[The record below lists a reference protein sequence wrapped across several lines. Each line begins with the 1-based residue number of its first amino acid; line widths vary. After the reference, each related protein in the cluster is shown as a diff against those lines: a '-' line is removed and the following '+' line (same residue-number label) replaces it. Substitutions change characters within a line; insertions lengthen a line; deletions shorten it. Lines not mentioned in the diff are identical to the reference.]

1 MNRLVIYLLTVVASS
16 VIASEQL
23 LFTDSFKDGS
33 LKGGTKWSSSKSK
46 QPWTIK
52 DNYIVPSGKR
62 IFDTVSTKD
71 FKPIE
76 NGNFTLKF
84 SVKFN
89 SAEKTGNNRFTIM
102 MRDSGNSYSGYG
114 ATIAQGTSN
123 NSNIEK
129 IASGKRAEIVRMP
142 AKNAF
147 FFAPGKT
154 AEVVFALNNRILTLS
169 IAGKGV
175 MKVENA
181 NLKRFDSLQFQE
193 RCKTPEMTQA
203 ISNIYLS
210 THK

>member
-1 MNRLVIYLLTVVASS
+1 MNKMVIFLMAMAAHA
-16 VIASEQL
+16 VIASDQL

-33 LKGGTKWSSSKSK
+33 LTGGTKWSSSKSK
-46 QPWTIK
+46 QPWVVK
-52 DNYIVPSGKR
+52 DNFIVPSGKI

-89 SAEKTGNNRFTIM
+89 SPEKTGNNRFTVM

-129 IASGKRAEIVRMP
+129 IASGKRSEIARMP
-142 AKNAF
+142 AKGAN
-147 FFAPGKT
+147 FFAPGQ
-154 AEVVFALNNRILTLS
+154 AVEVIFALNNKTLTLS
-169 IAGKGV
+169 IAGKIV

-181 NLKRFDSLQFQE
+181 ELKRFDCLQFQE

-203 ISNIYLS
+203 ISNISLS
-210 THK
+210 TN